1 MNFPVIRFERVNLP
15 CDFACL
21 STPQLTQ
28 KKFSSL
34 FAVSEELSPFWPASR
49 CFDLMTG
56 LTVIGGALKLSLAAT
71 YRGSRISLV
80 DQGAAQ
86 RHTDRQ
92 EAGEAEHGQRC
103 HLRID
108 MKNGQDELVKDSE
121 AGEWW

>member
-1 MNFPVIRFERVNLP
+1 
-15 CDFACL
+15 
-21 STPQLTQ
+21 
-28 KKFSSL
+28 
-34 FAVSEELSPFWPASR
+34 
-49 CFDLMTG
+49 MTG